1 MRQQRRRRRRD
12 SVRETFLADAKTSSK
27 RQFCRRRVRFEK
39 IIFLSFG
46 HSDSGKKQQLS
57 DLGSWASRRPQRTQN
72 STGINS
78 DSERRWTEN
87 ARRKTC
93 DKENLR
99 ERERERGNGKWESAR
114 SKMWTGWENVVT
126 RMRWLEF
133 ESQMRIVQRIER
145 EWESIGRLIDQEQWR
160 RKRER

>member
-1 MRQQRRRRRRD
+1 MKKSSISKLFKSVADATMRQQRRRRRRD

-87 ARRKTC
+87 ARRKKC
-93 DKENLR
+93 DKENQR
-99 ERERERGNGKWESAR
+99 ERERKREMRECEI
-114 SKMWTGWENVVT
+114 ENVNGMRKRWNKNEMARVWVT
-126 RMRWLEF
+126 NEDSATHWKRMRVY
-133 ESQMRIVQRIER
+133 R
-145 EWESIGRLIDQEQWR
+145 
-160 RKRER
+160 